1 MLRRSSLLLAF
12 VLSVS
17 RVGVRVMVRLLDN
30 AVRVVFSIMVTAFV
44 GVGVLVA
51 LRLLTAG

>member
-1 MLRRSSLLLAF
+1 M
-12 VLSVS
+12 
-17 RVGVRVMVRLLDN
+17 VRVFDN
-30 AVRVVFSIMVTAFV
+30 AIRVLFSIMVTTFV